1 MPATRESPSKLML
14 PDAPLMVLPR
24 LAAAIG
30 LHEALMLQQIHY
42 WLCTA
47 GHERDGRRW
56 IYNSYTDWAAQLP
69 FWTRET
75 VRRVLGRLRA
85 RGLVLTGDYNRH
97 GYDRTL
103 WYTID
108 YAAVAAL
115 GAEYGFTVA
124 PGPDSAPPPP
134 EAAPEG
140 GAPAATAGEPPPSG
154 GESAASS
161 GASAPSCAP
170 RGGKFASGYG
180 ENGTAY
186 GENGMWGGNRATPPV
201 TSDIACGDSGTTIP
215 ETTTE
220 ITSEITSKTNTRER
234 ERDGAPSPPA
244 FETLTTTTD
253 ALTGWWTAECAAQG
267 VPVTGIDV
275 RAETDKWRDE
285 IRAGR
290 RPVPADAAADWRQ
303 WMRRALAHYRR
314 YPPPGAAPVA
324 QPPAPRT
331 VPAVTAE
338 ELAAREAA
346 AREDAAERAARMKER
361 LDKLFAEKG
370 ITLRQAPPPAE
381 PTVDSFTDFRN
392 RAGALFGRAPVA
404 PGEERAPRV
413 EAAGRTRVT
422 AHALRPL

>member
-1 MPATRESPSKLML
+1 MFAE
-14 PDAPLMVLPR
+14 APLIIQPR

-30 LHEALMLQQIHY
+30 MNEALMLQQIHY

-56 IYNSYTDWAAQLP
+56 IYNSYSDWAAQLP
-69 FWTRET
+69 FWSHET
-75 VRRVLGRLRA
+75 VRRILGRLRA

-108 YAAVAAL
+108 YAALAVLAAEFGL
-115 GAEYGFTVA
+115 VTAA
-124 PGPDSAPPPP
+124 GPEDDPPPP
-134 EAAPEG
+134 DAAPEA
-140 GAPAATAGEPPPSG
+140 GAPAAPA
-154 GESAASS
+154 GESAPPCGVAAAP
-161 GASAPSCAP
+161 GDESAPHCAP

-180 ENGTAY
+180 DSGTPYGANGT
-186 GENGMWGGNRATPPV
+186 WGGNGAPPPV
-201 TSDIACGDSGTTIP
+201 TGAIACGDSGTTIP

-220 ITSEITSKTNTRER
+220 ITSEITSEINTRER

-267 VPVTGIDV
+267 VPVAGIDV

-290 RPVPADAAADWRQ
+290 RPVPAAAAADWRQ

-324 QPPAPRT
+324 PPPVSPAP
-331 VPAVTAE
+331 PKPSDE

-346 AREDAAERAARMKER
+346 AAARFRER
-361 LDKLFAEKG
+361 IGKLIAEQG
-370 ITLRQAPPPAE
+370 GRVPPAPAG
-381 PTVDSFTDFRN
+381 PTVDSHTAFRN

-404 PGEERAPRV
+404 PGVERAPRV
-413 EAAGRTRVT
+413 EAAGRARVT
-422 AHALRPL
+422 TSGLRPL

>member
-1 MPATRESPSKLML
+1 MFAE
-14 PDAPLMVLPR
+14 APMIIQPR

-30 LHEALMLQQIHY
+30 MNEALMLQQIHY

-56 IYNSYTDWAAQLP
+56 IYNSYSDWAAQLP
-69 FWTRET
+69 FWSRET
-75 VRRVLGRLRA
+75 VRRILGRLRA

-108 YAAVAAL
+108 YAALAVLAAEFGL
-115 GAEYGFTVA
+115 VTAA
-124 PGPDSAPPPP
+124 GPEDDPPPP
-134 EAAPEG
+134 DAAPEA
-140 GAPAATAGEPPPSG
+140 GAPAAPA
-154 GESAASS
+154 GESAPPCGVAAAP
-161 GASAPSCAP
+161 GDESAPHCAP

-180 ENGTAY
+180 DSGTPYGANGT
-186 GENGMWGGNRATPPV
+186 WGGNGAPPPV
-201 TSDIACGDSGTTIP
+201 TGAIACGDSGTTIP

-220 ITSEITSKTNTRER
+220 ITSEITSEINTRER

-267 VPVTGIDV
+267 VPVAGIDV

-314 YPPPGAAPVA
+314 YPPPGA
-324 QPPAPRT
+324 PPAVRT
-331 VPAVTAE
+331 IPTVDAAD
-338 ELAAREAA
+338 LAAREAA
-346 AREDAAERAARMKER
+346 AARLRELVMQHMAERAVP
-361 LDKLFAEKG
+361 
-370 ITLRQAPPPAE
+370 APPPPAPRAE
-381 PTVDSFTDFRN
+381 PEVDSFTAFRN

-404 PGEERAPRV
+404 PGEERAPRL
-413 EAAGRTRVT
+413 GTGPRPRVT
-422 AHALRPL
+422 ADGPPLL